1 MPNLLTIEVN
11 ITNEIIVIKTQAIN
25 VRMNPNLEC
34 KYGNKINIG
43 NVGITY
49 QKV

>member
-1 MPNLLTIEVN
+1 MPNFLTIDAN
-11 ITNEIIVIKTQAIN
+11 ITNEMIVIKMHAIN

-34 KYGNKINIG
+34 KYGNRINIG